1 MSESIRAAQAA
12 DAAAICAI
20 YNHYVET
27 TAISFETET
36 VAVDTMNARIA
47 EVQSQFPWLVYEE
60 EGVVL
65 GYAYASKWKPRAA
78 YASSVESSVY
88 LHRDAGGRGIGKK
101 LYQRLF
107 AQLKAQGVHLVI
119 GGIALPNA
127 ASVGL
132 HESVGFIKC
141 AHFSEVGRKFDR
153 WVDVGYWQLNL
164 EQVTS

>member
-1 MSESIRAAQAA
+1 MSDQIRLAQPA

-36 VAVDTMNARIA
+36 VAVDTMAARIA
-47 EVQSQFPWLVYEE
+47 EVRAQFPWLVFEQQ
-60 EGVVL
+60 GAIL

-78 YASSVESSVY
+78 YAQSVESSVY
-88 LHRDAGGRGIGKK
+88 LHRDAAGRGIGKQ
-101 LYQRLF
+101 LYSRLL
-107 AQLKAQGVHLVI
+107 ALLKAQGVHLVI

-141 AHFSEVGRKFDR
+141 AHFSEVGRKFDT